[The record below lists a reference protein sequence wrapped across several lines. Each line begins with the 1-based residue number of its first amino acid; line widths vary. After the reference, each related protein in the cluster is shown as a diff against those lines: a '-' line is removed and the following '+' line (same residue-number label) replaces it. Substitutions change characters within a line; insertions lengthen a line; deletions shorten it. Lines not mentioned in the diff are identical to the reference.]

1 MKKQLMSCAV
11 AVGLATT
18 ATAALAN
25 EVGPTVKTIQDRNEF
40 RCTGNNGS
48 QLGFAEVDDKGAWK
62 GFDIDFC
69 RAMATMLLGS
79 DDNLKVV
86 PISWAQRF
94 TSLQSGEI
102 DIVIKVTGWTMSRD
116 TDLGVQFSMPYLLG
130 PTQFLTKKELG
141 VTKAAQLDGA
151 IMCIRAGTSSELIT
165 ADYLQT
171 LNINYEIVQFEKLEE
186 LNAAYFA
193 GRCDVMPGFGPNL
206 AITKTQ
212 AADPDAHILLD
223 DVMAVEPE
231 SMAMRQGD
239 DHFVDVANWMI
250 TALFLA
256 EQHGITAANVD
267 AVKANPPN
275 PVVATLLGVTPG
287 IGDRLGLS
295 NDWAYNVIK
304 KVGNYAEIY
313 ERNLTAPYNF
323 PRGINNL
330 ITNGGALYPLLL
342 D

>member
-1 MKKQLMSCAV
+1 MKKHLFYTMMASAL
-11 AVGLATT
+11 AMGLAGS
-18 ATAALAN
+18 ASA
-25 EVGPTVKTIQDRNEF
+25 EVGPTVKAIQERGEF

-48 QLGFAEVDDKGAWK
+48 QLGFAELDDKGAWK

-69 RAMATMLLGS
+69 RAMSTMILGS
-79 DDNLKVV
+79 DEKMTIV

-94 TSLQSGEI
+94 PALQSGEV

-116 TDLGVQFSMPYLLG
+116 TDLGVQFSNPYMLG
-130 PTQFLTKKELG
+130 TTQFLTKKELG
-141 VTKAAQLDGA
+141 VTEAKELDGA
-151 IMCIRAGTSSELIT
+151 TLCIRAGTSSERIT
-165 ADYLQT
+165 ADYLQS
-171 LNINYEIVQFEKLEE
+171 LGVKYEIIQFEKLEE

-193 GRCDVMPGFGPNL
+193 GRCEVMPGFGPNL
-206 AITKTQ
+206 AVTQ
-212 AADPDAHILLD
+212 AQAANPADHVLLN

-239 DHFVDVANWMI
+239 DNFVDVANWLI
-250 TALFLA
+250 TALQLA
-256 EQHGITAANVD
+256 EQYNITAANVD
-267 AVKANPPN
+267 EIRANPTN

-304 KVGNYAEIY
+304 KVGNYGEIFD
-313 ERNLTAPYNF
+313 RNLTKPFNY
-323 PRGINNL
+323 PRGINHL
-330 ITNGGALYPLLL
+330 ITDGGALVPLVL